1 MVTRCSLRLPVLDQ
15 KTRRTGL
22 EHPSKQSRCMIP
34 EVLQYV
40 EILGFTLSRE
50 RDREREKRERDGD
63 GDGDVRLYVQK

>member
-1 MVTRCSLRLPVLDQ
+1 
-15 KTRRTGL
+15 
-22 EHPSKQSRCMIP
+22 MIP

-50 RDREREKRERDGD
+50 REERERDGDGD

>member
-15 KTRRTGL
+15 KTRRKGL

-50 RDREREKRERDGD
+50 REKRDGDGD